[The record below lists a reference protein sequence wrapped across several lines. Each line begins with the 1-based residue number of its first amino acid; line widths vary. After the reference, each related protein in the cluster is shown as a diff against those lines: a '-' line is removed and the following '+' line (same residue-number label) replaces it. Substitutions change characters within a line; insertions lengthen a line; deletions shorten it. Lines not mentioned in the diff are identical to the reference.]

1 MLHRLLATVLVLFAL
16 SGAACAETVNRIIA
30 TIDGEPITEHE
41 LATFTQ
47 ERKAEKQE
55 RPQIIEALVTDR
67 LLQKEIKSAGIEAK
81 KDEVDK
87 AVADIRQSNKMNE
100 EDFLK
105 ALKEQGM
112 TMESFRAKIKEEIE
126 RNELVNREVRGRVN
140 VSPQE
145 IQRYYEQHKDEY
157 GSGGDKVTV
166 SDIMLRVDPKEPG
179 DVVKLSETANQ
190 IAQQARTGDFAEL
203 ARKYSMGPG
212 RDDGGLLGTFSKD
225 ELDPKLGEAAFKMKQ
240 GEVSDPIPTSTGFHI
255 LRVEKFTGGKPRGL
269 DDVKDQIREEL
280 YKQQINTR
288 FQDFLVKTI
297 RERHHVEM
305 FD

>member
-1 MLHRLLATVLVLFAL
+1 MLHRPMATVLLLLAL
-16 SGAACAETVNRIIA
+16 TCTAQSETVNRIIA

-41 LATFTQ
+41 LDVFTK
-47 ERKAEKQE
+47 ERKAEQQE
-55 RPQIIEALVTDR
+55 RPKVIEALVTDR
-67 LLQKEIKSAGIEAK
+67 LLQKEIKAAGIEAK
-81 KDEVDK
+81 KEDVDR
-87 AVADIRQSNKMNE
+87 AVNE
-100 EDFLK
+100 IKHQNRMTDDDFQK
-105 ALKEQGM
+105 ALKDQGF
-112 TMESFRAKIKEEIE
+112 TLDGFRKKLKDEIE

-145 IQRYYEQHKDEY
+145 IERYYEQHKEEY

-166 SDIMLRVDPKEPG
+166 SDIMLRVDPKDPT

-212 RDDGGLLGTFSKD
+212 RDEGGLLGTFSRD
-225 ELDPKLGEAAFKMKQ
+225 ELDPKLAEVAFRMKQ
-240 GEVSDPIPTSTGFHI
+240 GEVSDPIPTGTGFHI
-255 LRVEKFTGGKPRGL
+255 LRVEKFSGGKPRGL
-269 DDVKDQIREEL
+269 DDVKDDIREQL
-280 YKQQINTR
+280 YKEQINTR